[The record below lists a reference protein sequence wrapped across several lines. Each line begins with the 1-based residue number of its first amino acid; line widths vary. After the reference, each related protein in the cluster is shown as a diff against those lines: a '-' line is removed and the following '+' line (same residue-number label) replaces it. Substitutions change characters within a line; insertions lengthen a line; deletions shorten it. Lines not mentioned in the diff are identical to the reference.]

1 MVPLFSGL
9 SSSECDISL
18 PYLFRTVCKEKIS
31 VTKKKAFSHGISDH
45 VTSAPARTMEGMCVG
60 KVQAMKGDRHP
71 PLLHTIWELKLASH
85 SNPHHHNTSQSGLN
99 CRELWVTIHG
109 IPQVTINGSPL
120 KYCWKYVIK
129 ISGSGEDKPAL
140 NHLARLG
147 LGLVSGCF

>member
-1 MVPLFSGL
+1 MPLFSGL

-18 PYLFRTVCKEKIS
+18 PYLFRTVCKEQIS

-71 PLLHTIWELKLASH
+71 PLLHTI
-85 SNPHHHNTSQSGLN
+85 
-99 CRELWVTIHG
+99 
-109 IPQVTINGSPL
+109 PQVTINGSPL